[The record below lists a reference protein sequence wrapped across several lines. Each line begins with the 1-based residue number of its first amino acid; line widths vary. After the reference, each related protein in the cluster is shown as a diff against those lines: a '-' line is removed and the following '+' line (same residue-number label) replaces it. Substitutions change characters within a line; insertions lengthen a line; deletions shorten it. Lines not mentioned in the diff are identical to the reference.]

1 MVILPLNVEAS
12 FPKWFPDFV
21 KFEFKYSNKL
31 LEKHCVLLFIKRTHS
46 TEIRESIYFKPQ
58 INEMLGNNIIKS

>member
-31 LEKHCVLLFIKRTHS
+31 LEIPFNRNKITL
-46 TEIRESIYFKPQ
+46 
-58 INEMLGNNIIKS
+58 

>member
-1 MVILPLNVEAS
+1 MVILPLNVQAS

-31 LEKHCVLLFIKRTHS
+31 LEMHNTFCAA
-46 TEIRESIYFKPQ
+46 YFR
-58 INEMLGNNIIKS
+58 